1 MHIAEAQL
9 NESWQELQCR
19 QLQFLLVWVF
29 KNANQDCAIHYS
41 AVCDRLFYLIVHFIL
56 PGCVCAITM
65 INAVLS

>member
-29 KNANQDCAIHYS
+29 
-41 AVCDRLFYLIVHFIL
+41 
-56 PGCVCAITM
+56 
-65 INAVLS
+65 